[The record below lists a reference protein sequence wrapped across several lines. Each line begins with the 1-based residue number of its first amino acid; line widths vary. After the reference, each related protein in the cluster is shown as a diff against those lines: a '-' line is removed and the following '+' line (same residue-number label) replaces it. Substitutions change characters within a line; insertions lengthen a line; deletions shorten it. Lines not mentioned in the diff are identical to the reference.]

1 MVSSRTNVVGSEAM
15 VGPGLALEG
24 RDMGD
29 AKLAYGMQGVGKEI
43 HGKAVHTVVG
53 GAGGVGLPG
62 PLAVGTRRCQRSGGE
77 ETLHVAREDVM
88 CFFTVCI
95 VLSAGLVR

>member
-1 MVSSRTNVVGSEAM
+1 MVGSRTNVVGSEAM

-29 AKLAYGMQGVGKEI
+29 AKLAYGMKGVGKEI

-53 GAGGVGLPG
+53 RAGGVGLPC
-62 PLAVGTRRCQRSGGE
+62 P
-77 ETLHVAREDVM
+77 
-88 CFFTVCI
+88 
-95 VLSAGLVR
+95 